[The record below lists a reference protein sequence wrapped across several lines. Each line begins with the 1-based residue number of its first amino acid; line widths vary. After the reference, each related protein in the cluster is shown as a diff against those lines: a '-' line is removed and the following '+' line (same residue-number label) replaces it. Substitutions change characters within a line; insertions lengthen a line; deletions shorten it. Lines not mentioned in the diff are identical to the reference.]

1 MTGTCQK
8 DTEQLEG
15 AHSLSIKIIIVI
27 ITNYNPLNNTG
38 NQESMVTITLCR
50 RQQKRH

>member
-1 MTGTCQK
+1 MTRTCQK

-38 NQESMVTITLCR
+38 NQESILS
-50 RQQKRH
+50 